1 MTKNLFLQDSNNNHN
16 AKDSFGIHTKIA
28 ETITDIAKN
37 ETLLKSSFNLGLFGS
52 WGSGKSYI
60 VDKIISNLKEDYI
73 TFYVDVWKYVG
84 HPLMRSILFD
94 IDSQLKAK
102 QLDVY
107 KDGYIDKNKETLEKK
122 LYAES
127 EFNEEIKLDWQ
138 EIWQKIKPILIS
150 LLIISGIILI
160 ISIICY
166 FNDNSWLKSLSIP
179 IFSGLGF
186 VTAPLAF
193 VYLLKS
199 QLKNLVKTVFCSK
212 KIKTYAYKP
221 TFSPEQFEAIFSD
234 IVKNITT
241 NKKMLIIFDNLDRCE
256 PQYAYET
263 LSAIKTFM
271 DKEYCFYII
280 PCDDIAIKKYIS
292 LNYNIINND
301 NEDNN
306 DNADKKFCNEV
317 GDEFFDKLFNTYI
330 RIPHLQEIDRDI
342 FIEEQLKELSI
353 YRDIETNISEIKQI
367 LFYGYNGAT
376 PRQIKRFINDFSLN
390 YQLAQNIDPEHTF
403 LLKDLT
409 LFTVMMV
416 IKQKWSNVE
425 SELIVTP
432 DLFSVKNCKEYSKF
446 INRVKNLLP
455 KNIPSIMS
463 FIYMKDAID
472 VKSISNN
479 LKQGKLI
486 QDINDNSVI
495 IIKNE
500 IQNMID
506 NNEKL
511 YLQQTA
517 SSLFNILYQSK
528 NLKENNKNM
537 LIKYLG
543 DILSL
548 EDINFIDFINQNKT
562 VIDEI
567 VLYIKEMRDFNKDK
581 VKQKISDVL
590 RLNQE
595 IDKNINKEQCLD
607 CENKIKLFKNVLGH
621 NEIIDNLYISKVFRD
636 ISEISQIDEP
646 MQKYVEILGEQGKL
660 SLIPSSFINLIIKS
674 ISKDSFSEN
683 VYNCLKNFNR
693 KTLPEQNKKVL
704 AQRLNTIISEIYSQI
719 NVYYNKENLLN
730 GLNMAI
736 KLIDDSSFDK
746 SEISQFNNVLY
757 NFIQN
762 LMSYKPQ
769 MTMDFLIEALRFIT
783 VENDSSYDAILR
795 KCLQPVDNQKIF
807 ANRLEELNNKEYVEK
822 IIDCQASKQF
832 LFNFV
837 EIRKICV
844 QLMQD
849 SLSDCYEK
857 LLREKDDKMDDLK
870 TLLEIKEKYHT
881 ELNKSEFKTFIFSKY
896 FNPDNLEK
904 SYSLLELLNKYNIKA
919 TEQDFSTIK
928 NSTLEA
934 YKSDPKS
941 GIRFLKIASET
952 LTKKQF
958 NKIFL
963 SPLLKF
969 INSELQATKSV
980 GIYSNIVSIF
990 NPQLVVNNV
999 DILKELITQLLED
1012 GQEANEYELAVQ
1024 IINYL
1029 SQNSISV
1036 EEFKEIV
1043 QRKTNLISKEGQDTI
1058 TEIYNK

>member
-1 MTKNLFLQDSNNNHN
+1 MTKNLFLQDSNNDHN
-16 AKDSFGIHTKIA
+16 TKDSFGIHTKIA

-60 VDKIISNLKEDYI
+60 VDKIIRNLKEDYI

-94 IDSQLKAK
+94 IDSQLKEK

-107 KDGYIDKNKETLEKK
+107 KNGYIDKNKETLEKK

-127 EFNEEIKLDWQ
+127 EFKEEIDLNWQ
-138 EIWQKIKPILIS
+138 EICQKISPIIKLLIITLVIIFLIS
-150 LLIISGIILI
+150 LSCLVWG
-160 ISIICY
+160 
-166 FNDNSWLKSLSIP
+166 NKWLKALSIP
-179 IFSGLGF
+179 IFSGTGF
-186 VTAPLAF
+186 VTTPLVF

-271 DKEYCFYII
+271 DKENCFYII

-292 LNYNIINND
+292 LNYNIINDDND
-301 NEDNN
+301 NF
-306 DNADKKFCNEV
+306 DKKFCNEV

-353 YRDIETNISEIKQI
+353 YSDIETNISEIKQI
-367 LFYGYNGAT
+367 LFYGYNGST

-416 IKQKWSNVE
+416 VKQKWSNVE

-472 VKSISNN
+472 AKSISNH

-500 IQNMID
+500 IRNMID

-517 SSLFNILYQSK
+517 SSLFNILYQSE

-543 DILSL
+543 DVLSIK
-548 EDINFIDFINQNKT
+548 DVSFIDFINQNKT

-567 VLYIKEMRDFNKDK
+567 VLYIKEMP
-581 VKQKISDVL
+581 
-590 RLNQE
+590 
-595 IDKNINKEQCLD
+595 
-607 CENKIKLFKNVLGH
+607 LF
-621 NEIIDNLYISKVFRD
+621 S
-636 ISEISQIDEP
+636 
-646 MQKYVEILGEQGKL
+646 MQ
-660 SLIPSSFINLIIKS
+660 
-674 ISKDSFSEN
+674 
-683 VYNCLKNFNR
+683 
-693 KTLPEQNKKVL
+693 
-704 AQRLNTIISEIYSQI
+704 A
-719 NVYYNKENLLN
+719 
-730 GLNMAI
+730 
-736 KLIDDSSFDK
+736 
-746 SEISQFNNVLY
+746 
-757 NFIQN
+757 
-762 LMSYKPQ
+762 
-769 MTMDFLIEALRFIT
+769 
-783 VENDSSYDAILR
+783 
-795 KCLQPVDNQKIF
+795 
-807 ANRLEELNNKEYVEK
+807 
-822 IIDCQASKQF
+822 
-832 LFNFV
+832 
-837 EIRKICV
+837 
-844 QLMQD
+844 
-849 SLSDCYEK
+849 
-857 LLREKDDKMDDLK
+857 
-870 TLLEIKEKYHT
+870 
-881 ELNKSEFKTFIFSKY
+881 
-896 FNPDNLEK
+896 
-904 SYSLLELLNKYNIKA
+904 
-919 TEQDFSTIK
+919 
-928 NSTLEA
+928 
-934 YKSDPKS
+934 
-941 GIRFLKIASET
+941 
-952 LTKKQF
+952 
-958 NKIFL
+958 
-963 SPLLKF
+963 
-969 INSELQATKSV
+969 
-980 GIYSNIVSIF
+980 
-990 NPQLVVNNV
+990 
-999 DILKELITQLLED
+999 
-1012 GQEANEYELAVQ
+1012 
-1024 IINYL
+1024 
-1029 SQNSISV
+1029 
-1036 EEFKEIV
+1036 
-1043 QRKTNLISKEGQDTI
+1043 
-1058 TEIYNK
+1058 

>member
-1 MTKNLFLQDSNNNHN
+1 MTKNLFLQDSNNDHN
-16 AKDSFGIHTKIA
+16 TKDSFGIHTKIA

-37 ETLLKSSFNLGLFGS
+37 ETLLKASFNLGLFGS

-94 IDSQLKAK
+94 IDSQLKEK

-107 KDGYIDKNKETLEKK
+107 KNGYIDKNKETLEKK

-150 LLIISGIILI
+150 LSIISGIILI
-160 ISIICY
+160 ISMFCY

-193 VYLLKS
+193 VFLLKS

-221 TFSPEQFEAIFSD
+221 TFSPEQFEVIFSD

-271 DKEYCFYII
+271 DKENCFYII

-301 NEDNN
+301 NEDDN
-306 DNADKKFCNEV
+306 DDADNKFCNKV

-353 YRDIETNISEIKQI
+353 YSDIETNISEIKQI

-543 DILSL
+543 NILSL
-548 EDINFIDFINQNKT
+548 EDISFIDFINQNKT

-567 VLYIKEMRDFNKDK
+567 ALYIKEMRDFNKDK
-581 VKQKISDVL
+581 VKQKITDVL
-590 RLNQE
+590 SLNQG

-607 CENKIKLFKNVLGH
+607 CENKIKLFKNVLEH

-636 ISEISQIDEP
+636 ISEISQIDES
-646 MQKYVEILGEQGKL
+646 MQKYVEILGEQNKL
-660 SLIPSSFINLIIKS
+660 SLIPLSFINLIIKS

-683 VYNCLKNFNR
+683 AYNCLKIFSR

-704 AQRLNTIISEIYSQI
+704 AQRLNTIISEISSQMS
-719 NVYYNKENLLN
+719 VFYNKENLLN

-746 SEISQFNNVLY
+746 SEISKFNNILY

-769 MTMDFLIEALRFIT
+769 MTMNFLIEALRFIT
-783 VENDSSYDAILR
+783 VEKDSSYNTILR
-795 KCLQPVDNQKIF
+795 KCLQSVDNQKIF
-807 ANRLEELNNKEYVEK
+807 ANRLEELNNKEYIEK

-837 EIRKICV
+837 KIRKICI

-857 LLREKDDKMDDLK
+857 LLREKDDNMDDLK
-870 TLLEIKEKYHT
+870 TLLEIKEKYHI
-881 ELNKSEFKTFIFSKY
+881 ELDKSEFKTFIFSKY
-896 FNPDNLEK
+896 YNPDNLEE
-904 SYSLLELLNKYNIKA
+904 SYSLLELLNLYNIKI
-919 TEQDFSTIK
+919 TEQDFSAIK
-928 NSTLEA
+928 NNTLEA
-934 YKSDPKS
+934 YKKDPKS

-952 LTKKQF
+952 LTEKQF

-1024 IINYL
+1024 LINYL
-1029 SQNSISV
+1029 NQNSISV
-1036 EEFKEIV
+1036 EEFKGIV
-1043 QRKTNLISKEGQDTI
+1043 QRKTNLISKEGQNTI